1 MRNWVKS
8 DSLYRWSGMA
18 GVALL
23 AMACGGQAVP
33 PAALVS
39 AREAYTVAQAGPAND
54 LAPAKLDTAK
64 QALDAAEGQWLDDP
78 DAVEPETVSLAYIAE
93 RRARTAGAIGET
105 EKSVREKKKLD
116 EEYLELERKRA
127 NMTEEELARV
137 RERMRNEGEK
147 ARMQMAQ
154 KDAALAAT
162 SAELEKERQA
172 RENAE
177 KSLSAAVASLKE
189 MASVKE
195 EARGMVIT
203 LNGAVLFTSGKD
215 QLLPMAKSKLDEVAS
230 ALAEQGFKKIV
241 IEGHTD
247 SRGTVKQNE
256 SLSLNRATAV
266 KTHLVS
272 RGLDSAKIDAVGLAS
287 TRPVDTNDT
296 QEGRAN
302 NRRVEIVVTS
312 K

>member
-1 MRNWVKS
+1 MSKRQLTTLMQLCGCVGLSWVS
-8 DSLYRWSGMA
+8 I
-18 GVALL
+18 
-23 AMACGGQAVP
+23 ACGGQAVP
-33 PAALVS
+33 PPALVS
-39 AREAYTVAQAGPAND
+39 AREAYTVADAGPAKD

-64 QALDAAEGQWLDDP
+64 QALDSAEASWQEDP
-78 DAVEPETVSLAYIAE
+78 DAEEPETLTLAYIAE
-93 RRARTAGAIGET
+93 RRARTAAAVGET
-105 EKSVREKKKLD
+105 EKATREKKKLD
-116 EEYLELERKRA
+116 EEYIELERKRA
-127 NMTEEELARV
+127 SMTEEELERV
-137 RERMRNEGEK
+137 RDSMRTESEK
-147 ARMQMAQ
+147 ARLQIAQ
-154 KDAALAAT
+154 KDAAIAAQ
-162 SAELEKERQA
+162 SAELEKERLA
-172 RENAE
+172 REKAE
-177 KSLSAAVASLKE
+177 KSLSAAVASLEK

-203 LNGAVLFTSGKD
+203 LNGAVLFTSGKEE
-215 QLLPMAKSKLDEVAS
+215 LLPMAKSKLDEVAA

-256 SLSLNRATAV
+256 ALSLARATSV

-272 RGLDSAKIDAVGLAS
+272 RGLDASKIEAVGLAS